1 MPRFIP
7 TDEIRVLTRGSYE
20 NLISQLGEEAQVQS
34 ESLFGSECSTHLL
47 GTFNGYAIV
56 ASEEGQC
63 RRVKYEHNSAGEVR
77 FVKVEAVEVASYEA
91 DALDEFLTDEATR
104 VLELFNKGSIS
115 EASEK
120 LRGLASVAGSWQ
132 AGPQQSDLVETW
144 VESLEKTRPWQ
155 RLYEAKKDRIQRSVW
170 EGLKAV
176 EDDLL
181 RPKFRKLYDGSTADA
196 DLDGYRDLV
205 VDDFQSVQQKISS
218 LAERVQGA
226 YSVIRSS
233 VDEGESVKTFTSFS
247 EDLLEDLARI
257 STIAIES
264 PTQVSRVD
272 QLGRL
277 HDKLVERISTMEIAS
292 LFVSQM
298 ADRFRE
304 AQ

>member
-20 NLISQLGEEAQVQS
+20 NLITQLGEEAQAQS
-34 ESLFGSECSTHLL
+34 ESLFGAECQTHLL
-47 GTFNGYAIV
+47 GSFNGYAIV

-63 RRVKYEHNSAGEVR
+63 RRVKYEHSAAGEVR
-77 FVKVEAVEVASYEA
+77 FVKSETVEVASYEE
-91 DALDEFLTDEATR
+91 DAIGEFLEDEATR
-104 VLELFNKGSIS
+104 VLDLFNQGSLT
-115 EASEK
+115 EASVK
-120 LRGLASVAGSWQ
+120 LRGLASVAGSWKR
-132 AGPQQSDLVETW
+132 GTQQSDLVETW
-144 VESLEKTRPWQ
+144 VGSLEKTRPWQ
-155 RLYEAKKDRIQRSVW
+155 RLYESKKDLIKRSVW

-181 RPKFRKLYDGSTADA
+181 RPKFRKLYDGSTDEA

-205 VDDFQSVQQKISS
+205 VDDFQFVQHKISS
-218 LAERVQGA
+218 LVENVQSA
-226 YSVIRSS
+226 YSVIRGVVEES
-233 VDEGESVKTFTSFS
+233 DSVKTFTSFS

-277 HDKLVERISTMEIAS
+277 HDKLVERISTMEVAS

-298 ADRFRE
+298 ADRFRA

>member
-7 TDEIRVLTRGSYE
+7 TDEISVLTRGSYE
-20 NLISQLGEEAQVQS
+20 NLINQLGEEAQAQS
-34 ESLFGSECSTHLL
+34 ESLFGAECPTHLL
-47 GTFNGYAIV
+47 GTFNGYAII

-63 RRVKYEHNSAGEVR
+63 RRVKYEHSTAGEVR
-77 FVKVEAVEVASYEA
+77 FVKVENVEVASYEV
-91 DALDEFLTDEATR
+91 DALDDFLSDEAAR
-104 VLELFNKGSIS
+104 VLDLFDKGSLT

-120 LRGLASVAGSWQ
+120 LRGLASVAGSWRR
-132 AGPQQSDLVETW
+132 GPQPDDLVETW
-144 VESLEKTRPWQ
+144 VSSLSKIRPWE
-155 RLYEAKKDRIQRSVW
+155 RLYEAKKARIQRAVW

-196 DLDGYRDLV
+196 DLDGYKDLV
-205 VDDFQSVQQKISS
+205 VDDLKSVQQKISS
-218 LAERVQGA
+218 LSESVQGA
-226 YSVIRSS
+226 YSVIRGA
-233 VDEGESVKTFTSFS
+233 VAEGDSVKTFTSFS
-247 EDLLEDLARI
+247 EDLLEDLSRI
-257 STIAIES
+257 SIIAIES

-277 HDKLVERISTMEIAS
+277 HDKLVERISTMEVAS